1 MRADA
6 DRPRRDHGH
15 LELLAARYRY
25 LRTFTP
31 AVLAALP
38 LTGNTASA
46 DVAALLAAVDVLR
59 ELNRTGRE
67 MFPDP
72 ATTASATS
80 FVPARWRGYLD
91 ATRGQAHGG
100 AYRHYWELGVLYG
113 VQTALRAGDV
123 WVPGSR
129 RYTDPATLLIGAEQW
144 ATQRDDFCSVTG
156 TSLDPHEQLRRLET
170 DLHSAVAD
178 MEQVLAGAQGL
189 ARLGDSGDLIV
200 SPLPAEQL
208 PADADAL
215 QQATAARL
223 PHVQLPALLIEVD
236 AWTRFTEELTHAG
249 GAQRRHSDLTRNLF
263 AALLTSVIWSRE
275 PDLALDLPDCVVNDV
290 ADVAVAW
297 FGSSKFVLGVSR
309 CGRPAAR
316 RSPRA
321 SASARGAACC
331 RLQFTDALWRP
342 RGGVAGRRR
351 RRAGGLGRRG
361 R

>member
-1 MRADA
+1 M
-6 DRPRRDHGH
+6 
-15 LELLAARYRY
+15 
-25 LRTFTP
+25 
-31 AVLAALP
+31 
-38 LTGNTASA
+38 
-46 DVAALLAAVDVLR
+46 LR
-59 ELNRTGRE
+59 ELNRTGRAAV
-67 MFPDP
+67 PDP

-275 PDLALDLPDCVVNDV
+275 PDLASDLPDCIVDDV
-290 ADVAVAW
+290 ADVAVSMARS
-297 FGSSKFVLGVSR
+297 SSKFD
-309 CGRPAAR
+309 
-316 RSPRA
+316 A
-321 SASARGAACC
+321 SACRAPDRVGRRHGVHRVLRRGLGEAACC
-331 RLQFTDALWRP
+331 RSP
-342 RGGVAGRRR
+342 IGGCVRVATSSGDAGRRR
-351 RRAGGLGRRG
+351 RRAAGRGRSGGCRGSAGRGAVRSRRAGRVGRRARSG
-361 R
+361 RRLPARATASKVTGLPVSVEAP